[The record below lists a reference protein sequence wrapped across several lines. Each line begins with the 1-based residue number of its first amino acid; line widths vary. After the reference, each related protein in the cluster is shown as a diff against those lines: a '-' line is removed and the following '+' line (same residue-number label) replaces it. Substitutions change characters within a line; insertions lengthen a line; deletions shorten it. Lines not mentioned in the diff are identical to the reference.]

1 VGYSPSPTYILTQ
14 SSRADAELVD
24 EDDGEEQDDTKG
36 DVSMT
41 EIDLPAPAP
50 TRQNAEETFSS
61 EHPIEDLSRLLLVCL
76 ASAVHTKLTC
86 HLCRSE
92 KNSAICK
99 GPFSGECK
107 PEWHGAKVS
116 ASSSALQF

>member
-1 VGYSPSPTYILTQ
+1 LTR

-24 EDDGEEQDDTKG
+24 EDDDEEQDETKG

-61 EHPIEDLSRLLLVCL
+61 EHPLEDLSRLLLVCL
-76 ASAVHTKLTC
+76 VFTVHTQLI
-86 HLCRSE
+86 CRLRRRK
-92 KNSAICK
+92 KNCAIFK
-99 GPFSGECK
+99 GPFSEECK
-107 PEWHGAKVS
+107 PEPHDSEVS
-116 ASSSALQF
+116 ASNSPFQL